1 MPVTPALATPRGEPR
16 PHAPPHLQ
24 YPPSKL
30 PSPSNDAQVKML
42 KTHPVRPH
50 EEPALPA

>member
-1 MPVTPALATPRGEPR
+1 MPVTSALATPRGELC

-24 YPPSKL
+24 CPPSNL

-42 KTHPVRPH
+42 KTHPSVRMK
-50 EEPALPA
+50 EPAFPA